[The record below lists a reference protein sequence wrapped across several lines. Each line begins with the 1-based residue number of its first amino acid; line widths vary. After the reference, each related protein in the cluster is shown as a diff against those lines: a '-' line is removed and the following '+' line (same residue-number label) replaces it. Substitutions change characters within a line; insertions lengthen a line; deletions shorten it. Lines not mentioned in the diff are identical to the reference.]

1 MNLFDA
7 SAWVGAWPFGAGRS
21 ETLSEL
27 IDALLA
33 CGIEGAAVSPVRAVL
48 APEPMTWNRALLDN
62 VRREARADESFTL
75 SWVPVIN
82 PTVPGW
88 ERDLA
93 ECLDAG
99 GDLIGAVRLI
109 PNYHG
114 YAPDAPAAIA
124 CARAVADA
132 GHPVIVQVRMLD
144 ERAHHPLVKVPGV
157 APEAIV
163 RLAHALPGA
172 RIIAAAPYMAEFA
185 SLAACASISVEL
197 SMVENGE
204 TLPSAIDLVGAG
216 RVLFGTH
223 APIHSI
229 APAVAKLRG
238 MDDATIAAV
247 AGGTA
252 RVTMGVAAP
261 A

>member
-7 SAWVGAWPFGAGRS
+7 SAWVGAWPFGAGRH

-27 IDALLA
+27 IDVLLA

-48 APEPMTWNRALLDN
+48 APEPMTWNRALLDDI
-62 VRREARADESFTL
+62 RREARMDASFTL
-75 SWVPVIN
+75 PWVPVIN
-82 PTVPGW
+82 PAVPGW

-93 ECLDAG
+93 ECLAAG

-132 GHPVIVQVRMLD
+132 GHPVIVQIRMLD
-144 ERAHHPLVKVPGV
+144 ERAHHPLMKVPGV

-163 RLAHALPGA
+163 RLARARPGM
-172 RIIAAAPYMAEFA
+172 RIIAAAPFMAELASFA
-185 SLAACASISVEL
+185 DCASISVEL

-204 TLPSAIDLVGAG
+204 TLPSAIAQLGVD

-229 APAVAKLRG
+229 APSVAKLRG
-238 MDDATIAAV
+238 MDDATIEAV
-247 AGGTA
+247 AGGKA
-252 RVTMGVAAP
+252 RATMGIAAP